1 MRAPDDGFRIL
12 LRQVQSGSHEAI
24 RELIER
30 YAPHILRAVRRKL
43 SKAIRAKFDSID
55 FAQAVWASFFAAPEK
70 LVEFDR
76 PEELIRYLAAL
87 AHNKVVDEIRRRM
100 ETDKYNV
107 NREKSLDDS
116 ALQFRATLATH
127 EPSPSEVAVAH
138 ELWERVLQGKP
149 ERYRR
154 IIELRRN
161 GNTHQQIAHQLGLNE
176 RTVRRVIRRV
186 FEEQVS

>member
-1 MRAPDDGFRIL
+1 MLAPDDEFRLL

-30 YAPHILRAVRRKL
+30 YAPHIVRAVRRKL

-55 FAQAVWASFFAAPEK
+55 FAQAVWASFFAAPQK

-116 ALQFRATLATH
+116 ALQFRTTLAAH
-127 EPSPSEVAVAH
+127 EPSPSEVAVAD
-138 ELWERVLQGKP
+138 ELWERLLQGKP
-149 ERYRR
+149 ERCRR
-154 IIELRRN
+154 IIELRRD